1 MKGSTVCSRAKSFS
15 WLSSCI
21 VGLCGA
27 DELRLRPAIP
37 GSAKSRLSV
46 SEACESGLSVVF
58 VFEASRRI
66 LMLEGIRMLSR
77 EPPPCSKG
85 LPEAFARGAF
95 QLVWGFE

>member
-1 MKGSTVCSRAKSFS
+1 MKGSAVFWRAKAS
-15 WLSSCI
+15 WSSSWS

-27 DELRLRPAIP
+27 DELRLRPAVP

-46 SEACESGLSVVF
+46 SDADESGLSAR
-58 VFEASRRI
+58 FEGSRRI
-66 LMLEGIRMLSR
+66 LMLDGIRMLSR

-95 QLVWGFE
+95 ALLWGVE